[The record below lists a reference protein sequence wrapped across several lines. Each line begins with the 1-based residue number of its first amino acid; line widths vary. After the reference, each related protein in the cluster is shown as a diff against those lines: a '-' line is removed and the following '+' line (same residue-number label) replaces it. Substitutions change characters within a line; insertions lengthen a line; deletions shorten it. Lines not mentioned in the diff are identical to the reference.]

1 MGSIPKKIG
10 FNGRPFCRPGIRGL
24 SRHTL
29 ELIRHLHELDGELEI
44 FIYCYEE
51 MHSTYKDLL
60 PFATFRD
67 QKISPK
73 ILWDLWVLP
82 GQLRA
87 DGIEIFHSTNNL
99 GVPPRWSGC
108 QSFVTI
114 HDAFTHRARLPWR
127 GPRNWWASLNYRIE
141 LALIKR
147 CAAIFTVSVAAGDE
161 IDRELQLGGRSPVVA
176 YNGTSL
182 PQALPSQ
189 RAPFFLYVGGL
200 EERKNIICL
209 VEGIKLFNA
218 EVVDPTPLIIVGK
231 IGDAPAQVRSMILAS
246 PELFLLREGVSDAEL
261 SQLYADARALIFP
274 SKEEGFGLPLA
285 EAFSLGCP
293 AVVSDIKVFHEL
305 AADAALF
312 FSPDDPL
319 ALAAQLRRLLTSPEL
334 QKELVNKGLERAAT
348 FRWDAMAK
356 KVYETYFEFSTSS
369 G

>member
-24 SRHTL
+24 SRHTF
-29 ELIRHLHELDGELEI
+29 ELIRELRELDPELEI

-51 MHSTYKDLL
+51 VHPSYKELL
-60 PFATFRD
+60 PYATFRD

-82 GQLRA
+82 KQLRA

-99 GVPPRWSGC
+99 GVPPWWYGGLT
-108 QSFVTI
+108 FVTI
-114 HDAFTHRARLPWR
+114 HDAFTHRARWPWR
-127 GPRNWWASLNYRIE
+127 GPRNWWASFNYRIE
-141 LALIKR
+141 LALLR
-147 CAAIFTVSVAAGDE
+147 GCAAVFTVSETAGAE
-161 IDRELQLGGRSPVVA
+161 IDRELRLGGLEPIVA

-182 PQALPSQ
+182 PTSGPFH

-200 EERKNIICL
+200 EERKNIGCL
-209 VEGIKLFNA
+209 LEGVRLYNTGVLEPI
-218 EVVDPTPLIIVGK
+218 PLVIVGK
-231 IGDAPAQVRSMILAS
+231 VSEASDRVRSVLLGS
-246 PELFLLREGVSDAEL
+246 PELFSLREGVNDAEL
-261 SQLYADARALIFP
+261 SKLYASATALIFP

-293 AVVSDIKVFHEL
+293 AVVSDIQVFREL
-305 AADAALF
+305 ANDAALF
-312 FSPDDPL
+312 FSPDDPQT
-319 ALAAQLRRLLTSPEL
+319 LAAQLRRLQTSSEL
-334 QKELVNKGLERAAT
+334 RQELVSKGLDRGRL

-356 KVYETYFEFSTSS
+356 KVYETYFEFFTSS